1 MKTHIIQIGN
11 SQGIRIPK
19 VLLQQCGFSNEVE
32 LKVRKKS
39 VIISPAF
46 KTRENWDK
54 AFCNMAENKDDKL
67 LDDDSI
73 STSKWDETEWEW

>member
-46 KTRENWDK
+46 KTRENWGK
-54 AFCNMAENKDDKL
+54 AFCDMSENKDDKL